1 MKTRAEY
8 NILDFLKDDSFLRS
22 VLLLTDDDVE
32 FWDNYVLENPEKKQE
47 IEAAKQLLSSMTFD
61 DETYSE
67 QEKLE
72 LLEHVNDQVKSIRRH
87 RLYVGFYKIFAAAC
101 VIALLS
107 VGVYSFFAPFTSD
120 NQVTT
125 IEKNRSNFE
134 KDTRLVIA
142 GERTIPLE
150 EGDDVLYGGGEA
162 TISSIN
168 QQS

>member
-47 IEAAKQLLSSMTFD
+47 IEAAKQLLLSMTFD

-101 VIALLS
+101 VVALLS

-120 NQVTT
+120 LILRKIPDWSLLGKGRFLLKRGTMCCMEVA
-125 IEKNRSNFE
+125 R
-134 KDTRLVIA
+134 RLF
-142 GERTIPLE
+142 R
-150 EGDDVLYGGGEA
+150 
-162 TISSIN
+162 
-168 QQS
+168 Q

>member
-67 QEKLE
+67 QERAGTFGACQRSSEIDTEALFVCG
-72 LLEHVNDQVKSIRRH
+72 LL
-87 RLYVGFYKIFAAAC
+87 
-101 VIALLS
+101 
-107 VGVYSFFAPFTSD
+107 
-120 NQVTT
+120 
-125 IEKNRSNFE
+125 
-134 KDTRLVIA
+134 
-142 GERTIPLE
+142 
-150 EGDDVLYGGGEA
+150 
-162 TISSIN
+162 
-168 QQS
+168 

>member
-101 VIALLS
+101 IVALLS

-120 NQVTT
+120 NQVAT

-150 EGDDVLYGGGEA
+150 EGDDVL
-162 TISSIN
+162 
-168 QQS
+168 

>member
-101 VIALLS
+101 VVALLS
-107 VGVYSFFAPFTSD
+107 VGVYSFFTLLLP
-120 NQVTT
+120 
-125 IEKNRSNFE
+125 IIK
-134 KDTRLVIA
+134 
-142 GERTIPLE
+142 
-150 EGDDVLYGGGEA
+150 
-162 TISSIN
+162 
-168 QQS
+168 

>member
-87 RLYVGFYKIFAAAC
+87 RLYVGFYKIFAVAC
-101 VIALLS
+101 VVALLS
-107 VGVYSFFAPFTSD
+107 VGVYSFFAPFTS
-120 NQVTT
+120 NT
-125 IEKNRSNFE
+125 K
-134 KDTRLVIA
+134 
-142 GERTIPLE
+142 
-150 EGDDVLYGGGEA
+150 
-162 TISSIN
+162 
-168 QQS
+168 

>member
-47 IEAAKQLLSSMTFD
+47 IEAAKQLHFVYD
-61 DETYSE
+61 IRCETYSE

-87 RLYVGFYKIFAAAC
+87 RLYVGFY
-101 VIALLS
+101 
-107 VGVYSFFAPFTSD
+107 
-120 NQVTT
+120 
-125 IEKNRSNFE
+125 ENFLQ
-134 KDTRLVIA
+134 RHVSS
-142 GERTIPLE
+142 
-150 EGDDVLYGGGEA
+150 LYFR
-162 TISSIN
+162 
-168 QQS
+168 